1 MFFFLVG
8 QFTLRDMYEQFQ
20 NIMKMGPFSQIMVMK
35 YRPNQ
40 SQFTISQ
47 AQFVNKSLQK
57 TVNTLEV
64 IQCTFDL
71 QNMIPGLG
79 GNDLMTKGNEQ
90 ESMARLK
97 KLMTMMDSM
106 HDQGIGYLWSQ
117 KPILPC
123 TSECIVL

>member
-1 MFFFLVG
+1 
-8 QFTLRDMYEQFQ
+8 MYEQFQ